1 MPGPARTGVLVYA
14 KDPATMSSFYERTLG
29 MKVVHADADHRVL
42 ATGDAQLIVH
52 AIPAPIA
59 ASIVIAAPPDP
70 REEQAFKPFY
80 TVANLAEAER
90 TVVACGGSVLG
101 PVVGAFILSAVSEVL
116 ATRLTSIASMFFGIV
131 IVVAVVL
138 MPRGIAHLVRHI
150 RRAGWRYFVDN
161 VRAHR
166 L

>member
-1 MPGPARTGVLVYA
+1 MPGPARTGVLVYV
-14 KDPATMSSFYERTLG
+14 KDPEAMSSFYERTLG

-101 PVVGAFILSAVSEVL
+101 PVWPGPGFKARNVCDPEGN
-116 ATRLTSIASMFFGIV
+116 IV
-131 IVVAVVL
+131 HL
-138 MPRGIAHLVRHI
+138 RGFA
-150 RRAGWRYFVDN
+150 A
-161 VRAHR
+161 
-166 L
+166 